1 MRIRPLCSDPCRGEL
16 LTDRAALGQGC
27 SRTELLTDRAALG
40 QGCSRTELLTDR
52 AALGQTFR
60 PAQGRVQN
68 LPVFSGAQW
77 PPCPGT
83 ETDAHCFGPVR
94 PSWQV
99 SLSRSGTGF
108 VERRGC
114 ATLSGDR
121 DRCAQLQR
129 VFSRAMVSPA
139 LGEIRNGQRPWRAA
153 RALDPACECLLG
165 DRVQAPSGE
174 EGKFLALPAGQ
185 GASGGVEE
193 QVADQVVLDEVG
205 HPPSEEWPPNRGSA
219 MPRLAAH

>member
-1 MRIRPLCSDPCRGEL
+1 MRIRPLCSDPCRG
-16 LTDRAALGQGC
+16 
-27 SRTELLTDRAALG
+27 ELLTDRAALG

-94 PSWQV
+94 PSRQV
-99 SLSRSGTGF
+99 SLSRSGTSF
-108 VERRGC
+108 AERRGC

-121 DRCAQLQR
+121 DRCALLQCPC
-129 VFSRAMVSPA
+129 AP
-139 LGEIRNGQRPWRAA
+139 
-153 RALDPACECLLG
+153 
-165 DRVQAPSGE
+165 DRWYPRPSGRSGTDSGHGE
-174 EGKFLALPAGQ
+174 RPAPWIRPADVSSVTACKLLPGRKENSSLRRQGKGPL
-185 GASGGVEE
+185 
-193 QVADQVVLDEVG
+193 VA
-205 HPPSEEWPPNRGSA
+205 
-219 MPRLAAH
+219 